1 MTGIDYCAAHLAE
14 LSKGEDGLMSDDED
28 LVTLTITLSRKAYEK
43 AERQAKDP
51 RGPMGEM
58 AGFAPVTDYIERIV
72 EVALED

>member
-1 MTGIDYCAAHLAE
+1 MNDN
-14 LSKGEDGLMSDDED
+14 EDE
-28 LVTLTITLSRKAYEK
+28 VTVTITLSRKAYEK

-58 AGFAPVTDYIERIV
+58 AGFVSATEYIERIV

>member
-1 MTGIDYCAAHLAE
+1 MN
-14 LSKGEDGLMSDDED
+14 DDED

-51 RGPMGEM
+51 RGPMGEL
-58 AGFAPVTDYIERIV
+58 AGFVPVTDYIERIV